1 MGQAA
6 RTLSD
11 FNDRNLVELIHL
23 FKEGLSTA
31 LFGQVASC
39 LQVSESQLAKIV
51 SIPVSTLTRRK
62 RSGKLNTVESE
73 RVYRMIRI
81 YNRAK
86 EVLGSD
92 EAASRWMHTK
102 IKALGWQTP
111 LYYADTEIGARE
123 VEAVLGRIDHGVF
136 S

>member
-1 MGQAA
+1 MRQAA
-6 RTLSD
+6 SSLSD
-11 FNDRNLVELIHL
+11 FSDRNLGELIHL
-23 FKEGLSTA
+23 FKKGLSTA

-39 LQVSESQLAKIV
+39 LQVSESQLANIV

-62 RSGKLNTVESE
+62 RTGKLNTVESE

-81 YNRAK
+81 YNRAR
-86 EVLGSD
+86 EVLGTD
-92 EAASRWMHTK
+92 EAATRWMHTK

-111 LYYADTEIGARE
+111 LSYADTEIGARE

>member
-1 MGQAA
+1 MTQAA

-11 FNDRNLVELIHL
+11 FGDRNPGELIHL
-23 FKEGLSTA
+23 FKAGLSAT

-39 LQVSESQLAKIV
+39 LQVSERQLANIV

-62 RSGKLNTVESE
+62 RAGRLNTVESE

-81 YNRAK
+81 YNRAM

-92 EAASRWMHTK
+92 EAATRWIHTK

-111 LYYADTEIGARE
+111 FSYADTEIGARE